1 VFLAFILLMLVYSK
15 LDKNKIKIKH
25 CISVAA
31 NCAGAV
37 YDVCCFFMSCY

>member
-1 VFLAFILLMLVYSK
+1 MLVYSK

-37 YDVCCFFMSCY
+37 YDVCCFFYVLLLNDWFIVF